1 MPTYPDISSQAF
13 KHPLDQ
19 QAEQALRSVPGF
31 DLLAKSFSEY
41 LYERPQQILLMG
53 NDLKVGP
60 RQYATLYGIYRQ
72 CLRDLDMSPEP
83 NLYVSQNPSANAYS
97 LGSEHPYIVFNTA
110 LLDLLDEEEIR
121 VILAH
126 ELGHL
131 KCDHSILIQMSFW
144 VMGAANFLGDIT
156 LGLGK
161 AITTGLV
168 YAFYEWRRKAE
179 LSADRAALLVS
190 DDLNLV
196 LRTLMKC
203 AGGSQKYLH
212 ECNLEEFIRQGEAYR
227 QLDQD
232 NLNQIYKFIIYNGG
246 NGSFLTHPFSVERV
260 HYLQEWFN
268 SESYR
273 QIRRGNYA
281 KTGVKSSINVDANDR
296 ESERLQRQIAE
307 LQAEIERAKRQR
319 NHE

>member
-131 KCDHSILIQMSFW
+131 KCDHSILIQLSFW
-144 VMGAANFLGDIT
+144 VMGAANLLGDIT

-179 LSADRAALLVS
+179 LSADRAALLVT

-281 KTGVKSSINVDANDR
+281 KTGVKSSINVDANDS

-307 LQAEIERAKRQR
+307 LQAEIERTKRQR

>member
-72 CLRDLDMSPEP
+72 CLRDLDMFPEP
-83 NLYVSQNPSANAYS
+83 NLYVSQNPLANAYS

-232 NLNQIYKFIIYNGG
+232 NLNQIYKFLIYNGG

-319 NHE
+319 NPE

>member
-72 CLRDLDMSPEP
+72 CLRDLDMFPEP

-97 LGSEHPYIVFNTA
+97 LGSEHPYIVLNTA

-144 VMGAANFLGDIT
+144 VMGAANFLGGIT

-232 NLNQIYKFIIYNGG
+232 NLNQIYKFLIYNGG

-281 KTGVKSSINVDANDR
+281 KTGVKSSINVDANDS

-307 LQAEIERAKRQR
+307 LQAEIERAKRQK

>member
-1 MPTYPDISSQAF
+1 MPSYPDISSQAF

-83 NLYVSQNPSANAYS
+83 NLYVSQNPLANAYS

-144 VMGAANFLGDIT
+144 VMGAANFLGGIT

-232 NLNQIYKFIIYNGG
+232 NLNQIYKFLIYNGG

-281 KTGVKSSINVDANDR
+281 KTGVKSSINVDANDS
-296 ESERLQRQIAE
+296 ESERLQRQIAA

>member
-83 NLYVSQNPSANAYS
+83 NLYVSQNPLANAYS

-144 VMGAANFLGDIT
+144 VIGAANLLGDIT

-179 LSADRAALLVS
+179 LSADRAALLVT

-203 AGGSQKYLH
+203 AGGSQKYLN

-281 KTGVKSSINVDANDR
+281 KIGVKSSINVDANDS
-296 ESERLQRQIAE
+296 ESERLQRQIAA

>member
-19 QAEQALRSVPGF
+19 QAEQTLRSVPGF

-60 RQYATLYGIYRQ
+60 RQYATLYGIYRE
-72 CLRDLDMSPEP
+72 CLRDLDMFPEP
-83 NLYVSQNPSANAYS
+83 NLYVSQNPLANAYS

-232 NLNQIYKFIIYNGG
+232 NLNQIYKFLIYNGG

-281 KTGVKSSINVDANDR
+281 KTGVKSSINIDANDR

-319 NHE
+319 NPE

>member
-72 CLRDLDMSPEP
+72 CLRDLDMFPEP
-83 NLYVSQNPSANAYS
+83 NLYVSQNPLANAYS

-110 LLDLLDEEEIR
+110 LLDLLDEEDIR

-144 VMGAANFLGDIT
+144 VMGAANFLGGIT

-232 NLNQIYKFIIYNGG
+232 NLNQIYKFLIYNGG

-281 KTGVKSSINVDANDR
+281 KTGVKSSINVDANDS

-307 LQAEIERAKRQR
+307 LQAQIERAKRQR

>member
-83 NLYVSQNPSANAYS
+83 NLYVSQNPLANAYS

-179 LSADRAALLVS
+179 LSADRGALLVT

-232 NLNQIYKFIIYNGG
+232 NLNQIYKFLIYNGG

-281 KTGVKSSINVDANDR
+281 KTGVKSSINVDANDS

-319 NHE
+319 NPE

>member
-97 LGSEHPYIVFNTA
+97 LGSEHPYIVLNTA

-232 NLNQIYKFIIYNGG
+232 NLNQIYKFLIYNGG

-281 KTGVKSSINVDANDR
+281 KTGIKSSINVDANDS

-307 LQAEIERAKRQR
+307 LQAQIERAKRQR

>member
-41 LYERPQQILLMG
+41 LYERPQQIFLMG

-110 LLDLLDEEEIR
+110 LLDLLDEEETR

-144 VMGAANFLGDIT
+144 VMGAANFLGGIT

-179 LSADRAALLVS
+179 LSADR
-190 DDLNLV
+190 
-196 LRTLMKC
+196 
-203 AGGSQKYLH
+203 
-212 ECNLEEFIRQGEAYR
+212 
-227 QLDQD
+227 
-232 NLNQIYKFIIYNGG
+232 
-246 NGSFLTHPFSVERV
+246 
-260 HYLQEWFN
+260 
-268 SESYR
+268 
-273 QIRRGNYA
+273 
-281 KTGVKSSINVDANDR
+281 
-296 ESERLQRQIAE
+296 
-307 LQAEIERAKRQR
+307 
-319 NHE
+319 

>member
-19 QAEQALRSVPGF
+19 QAEQTLRSVPGF

-60 RQYATLYGIYRQ
+60 RQYATLYGIYRE
-72 CLRDLDMSPEP
+72 CLRDLDMFPEP
-83 NLYVSQNPSANAYS
+83 NLYVSQNPLANAYS

-179 LSADRAALLVS
+179 LSADRAALLVT

-232 NLNQIYKFIIYNGG
+232 NLNQIYKFLIYNGG

-307 LQAEIERAKRQR
+307 LQAEIERAKRQK

>member
-1 MPTYPDISSQAF
+1 MPSYPDISSQAF

-60 RQYATLYGIYRQ
+60 RQYATLYGIYRE
-72 CLRDLDMSPEP
+72 CLRDLDMFPEP
-83 NLYVSQNPSANAYS
+83 NLYVSQNPLANAYS

-232 NLNQIYKFIIYNGG
+232 NLNQIYKFLIYNGG

-260 HYLQEWFN
+260 RYLQEWFN

-281 KTGVKSSINVDANDR
+281 KTGVKSSINVDANDS

-319 NHE
+319 NRE

>member
-1 MPTYPDISSQAF
+1 MPSYPDISSQAF

-131 KCDHSILIQMSFW
+131 KCDHSILIQLSFW
-144 VMGAANFLGDIT
+144 VMGAANFLGGIT

-179 LSADRAALLVS
+179 LSADRAALLVT

-232 NLNQIYKFIIYNGG
+232 NLNQIYKFLIYNGG

-273 QIRRGNYA
+273 QIRQGNYA

-319 NHE
+319 NPE

>member
-144 VMGAANFLGDIT
+144 VMGAANFLGGIT

-232 NLNQIYKFIIYNGG
+232 NLNQIYKFLIYNGG

-260 HYLQEWFN
+260 HYLQQWFN

-273 QIRRGNYA
+273 QIRWGNYA
-281 KTGVKSSINVDANDR
+281 KTGVKSSINVNANDS

>member
-144 VMGAANFLGDIT
+144 VMGAANFLGGIT

-232 NLNQIYKFIIYNGG
+232 NLNQIYKFLIYNGG

-281 KTGVKSSINVDANDR
+281 KTGIKSSINVDANDS

>member
-60 RQYATLYGIYRQ
+60 RQYATLYSIYRQ

-83 NLYVSQNPSANAYS
+83 NLYVSQNPLANAYS

-144 VMGAANFLGDIT
+144 VMGAANLLGDIT

-179 LSADRAALLVS
+179 LSADRAALLVT

-260 HYLQEWFN
+260 HYLQQWFN

-273 QIRRGNYA
+273 QIRQGNYA
-281 KTGVKSSINVDANDR
+281 KTGVKSSINVNANDS

-319 NHE
+319 NPE

>member
-60 RQYATLYGIYRQ
+60 RQYATLYGIYRE

-179 LSADRAALLVS
+179 LSADRAALLVT

-232 NLNQIYKFIIYNGG
+232 NLNQIYKFLIYNGG

-281 KTGVKSSINVDANDR
+281 KTGVKSSINVDANDS

-307 LQAEIERAKRQR
+307 LQAQIERAKRQR
-319 NHE
+319 NRE

>member
-144 VMGAANFLGDIT
+144 VMGAANFLGGIT

-232 NLNQIYKFIIYNGG
+232 NLNQIYKFLIYNGG

-281 KTGVKSSINVDANDR
+281 KTGVKSSINVDANDS

-307 LQAEIERAKRQR
+307 LQAQIERAKRQR

>member
-97 LGSEHPYIVFNTA
+97 LGSEHPYIVLNTA

-144 VMGAANFLGDIT
+144 VMGAANFLGGIT

-232 NLNQIYKFIIYNGG
+232 NLNQIYKFLIYNGG

-281 KTGVKSSINVDANDR
+281 KTGVKSSINVDANDS

-319 NHE
+319 NPE